1 MTHGGDACSEH
12 TTSWPTDGMA
22 ASTGH
27 RTAGL
32 LGSDPDSHPVEWKE
46 TQGASISCPYLPAA
60 INTAMRA
67 SGLSPLGAVCAVKNR
82 GLRTSLSCQVPGW
95 GAPRVFNAP
104 SPVTKGKRPSCTCPD
119 PGELCGV
126 STSGGQVT
134 WMVSHLGPT
143 NGSLV
148 QEGLSSV
155 SRPARNVHR
164 SPLSTPTQGPS
175 CLCALASGPLGA
187 SISHPGR
194 SSSPAPRP
202 GKAGP

>member
-1 MTHGGDACSEH
+1 
-12 TTSWPTDGMA
+12 MA
-22 ASTGH
+22 ASTGP

-46 TQGASISCPYLPAA
+46 TQGTSISCPYLPAAA

-67 SGLSPLGAVCAVKNR
+67 SGLSPLSAVCPVKNR
-82 GLRTSLSCQVPGW
+82 GLRMSLSCQVPGR

-104 SPVTKGKRPSCTCPD
+104 SPVTKGKRPSHTCLD
-119 PGELCGV
+119 PGGLCGV
-126 STSGGQVT
+126 SASGGQVKWT
-134 WMVSHLGPT
+134 VSHPGPT

-148 QEGLSSV
+148 QEGLSAV
-155 SRPARNVHR
+155 SRPARNAHR

-194 SSSPAPRP
+194 SSSPASRP
-202 GKAGP
+202 GEAGP